1 QTVLRD
7 LALAWLKGDEL
18 EKYRGLCTEQ
28 LAKHARGVPL
38 PEVANALAWL
48 CVLDPGGREPLPKAH
63 WERVVALAHSAQERD
78 PDDDAY
84 RTTLGA
90 AYLRSGKAQE
100 AIKFLRQ
107 ADRELPA
114 NRFLLAMA
122 YRQKG
127 DDDAARKAYEEGA
140 ERLKARSRFPEE
152 EFAHPH
158 SFWDRVELEL

>member
-1 QTVLRD
+1 EQLRNGGYPDDRLARQQALARAQLKDYKAAAGFLEELSGRAPADQTVLRD

-28 LAKHARGVPL
+28 LAKHAGGEPL

-78 PDDDAY
+78 PDNDAY

-114 NRFLLAMA
+114 
-122 YRQKG
+122 
-127 DDDAARKAYEEGA
+127 
-140 ERLKARSRFPEE
+140 
-152 EFAHPH
+152 
-158 SFWDRVELEL
+158 